1 MCKKIILL
9 LIFYAL
15 GVIIVLDKGG
25 DYMSDLGNK
34 DILAKNLKRYMDL
47 KGVDRSTL
55 SEILDVPYST
65 LSDWI
70 NANKYPRIDK
80 IEMLANYF
88 NIEKSDLIER
98 HIDLTT
104 IPGIRVMKNLI
115 NVPILGHIQCGAPV
129 LSECNY
135 EGYFKL
141 DPDLCKADFSLV
153 ADGDSMIDANI
164 HEGDIVFF
172 QETPDVESGTIAAV
186 LLDEQTT
193 LKKVIKM
200 DDSLILQP
208 ANDKYK
214 PILIKEGDYSN
225 VMILGKMVG
234 VFSKRDK

>member
-1 MCKKIILL
+1 M
-9 LIFYAL
+9 
-15 GVIIVLDKGG
+15 G
-25 DYMSDLGNK
+25 DLGNK
-34 DILAKNLKRYMDL
+34 DVLAKNLKKYMEI
-47 KGVDRSTL
+47 KGVDRNTL

-88 NIEKSDLIER
+88 GVEKSDLIER
-98 HIDLTT
+98 KIDLST
-104 IPGIRVMKNLI
+104 IPGIRIAKNLV
-115 NVPILGHIQCGAPV
+115 NVPILGHIQCGMPV
-129 LSECNY
+129 LSEANY

-172 QETPDVESGTIAAV
+172 KQTPDVESGTIAAV
-186 LLDEQTT
+186 LLDDETT

-214 PILIKEGDYSN
+214 PILIHQGDYSN
-225 VMILGKMVG
+225 VQILGAMVG
-234 VFSKRDK
+234 VFSKRDR

>member
-1 MCKKIILL
+1 
-9 LIFYAL
+9 
-15 GVIIVLDKGG
+15 
-25 DYMSDLGNK
+25 MSDLGNK
-34 DILAKNLKRYMDL
+34 DILAKNLKRYMEL
-47 KGVDRSTL
+47 KDVDRNTL
-55 SEILDVPYST
+55 SEVLEVPYST

-88 NIEKSDLIER
+88 KIEKSDLIER
-98 HIDLTT
+98 PRPDIYSL
-104 IPGIRVMKNLI
+104 PGIHKVENLI
-115 NVPILGHIQCGAPV
+115 RVPILGHIQCGMPV

-141 DPDLCKADFSLV
+141 DPELCEADFSLV

-172 QETPDVESGTIAAV
+172 KETPDVESGTIAAV
-186 LLDEQTT
+186 LLDDQTT

-200 DDSLILQP
+200 DDALILQP
-208 ANDKYK
+208 ANDAYK
-214 PILIKEGDYSN
+214 PILVKQGDYSN